1 MYESILDFVNQ
12 LIYVPDEG
20 MVHPG
25 LPSGWVVFIFFS
37 MIVIALRY
45 TLFFS
50 AANTGLKNK
59 KRFQYPLY
67 NRLIKLAVTRP
78 GILITLRLF
87 AAAVFLTVIYA
98 GLFGTPIP
106 EKNIATV
113 LTWTLWWSGVV
124 ISIFFVGSGWC
135 AICPWD
141 AIATWLVRQ
150 KLWKR
155 GNETSSL
162 NLRVPKALR
171 SVWPALL
178 MFVGLTWLELG
189 VGVTVSPYATALMA
203 LLMVVLATISLAIYE
218 RKAFCRYFCAVGR
231 TIGAYS
237 ALAPIALRPLNEK
250 TCADCKTLECYH
262 GSHNASGDKGLS
274 DIEPCPTHL
283 VMGSLTQNTYCISCG
298 ACSMSCPHENVSW
311 QIRGVGDEISLASRS
326 TSLRGRVDE
335 AWFILGLV
343 ALTIFHGIT
352 MMPYWEGAIQKLAYI
367 IGDSGQLLISF
378 SSGMLLSMF
387 VPIAF
392 FVITIK
398 LTQRLMKSN
407 EEYNRIFSAFA
418 LSLLPLAFTYHIAH
432 NLTHLVRESQ
442 GFWSVAF
449 NPLGTDALPL
459 SMSELHM
466 RHMNPLIADNIIF
479 AVQGLLVVF
488 GFWLALRIA
497 RERFHQIAETST
509 INIFAFMP
517 LLIFISVISF
527 ADLWLLMQPMIMR
540 M

>member
-1 MYESILDFVNQ
+1 MYEFLLEFINQ
-12 LIYVPDEG
+12 LIYVPEEG

-25 LPSGWVVFIFFS
+25 LPANWILVIFIS
-37 MIVIALRY
+37 MIIIALRY
-45 TLFFS
+45 TFFLSLSS
-50 AANTGLKNK
+50 ASTNK
-59 KRFQYPLY
+59 KPFSYSIFNPAVKF
-67 NRLIKLAVTRP
+67 IVTRP
-78 GILITLRLF
+78 WILVSLRLV
-87 AAAVFLTVIYA
+87 AAIIFLIVIYA

-124 ISIFFVGSGWC
+124 ISIFFVGSAWC

-141 AIATWLVRQ
+141 AIATWLVRR

-155 GNETSSL
+155 GDETSSL
-162 NLRVPKALR
+162 NLRVPKILR

-203 LLMVVLATISLAIYE
+203 LLMVVLATISLAVYE

-237 ALAPIALRPLNEK
+237 SIVPIALAPVNEK
-250 TCADCKTLECYH
+250 TCEDCTTLECYH
-262 GSHNASGDKGLS
+262 GTDS
-274 DIEPCPTHL
+274 IEPCPTHL
-283 VMGSLTQNTYCISCG
+283 VMGRISQNTYCTSCG

-311 QIRGVGDEISLASRS
+311 KIRGLGDEITDASRS
-326 TSLRGRVDE
+326 TALRGRVDE

-352 MMPYWEGAIQKLAYI
+352 MMPYWEGSIQKLAYA
-367 IGDSGQLLISF
+367 IGDSGQLLMSF
-378 SSGMLLSMF
+378 TAGMF
-387 VPIAF
+387 VSMLIP
-392 FVITIK
+392 VILFMATIK
-398 LTQRLMKSN
+398 LTQWLMAAK

-432 NLTHLVRESQ
+432 NLTHLVREST
-442 GFWSVAF
+442 GFWNVAF
-449 NPLGTDALPL
+449 NPLGINALPL
-459 SMSELHM
+459 GMHELHM
-466 RHMNPLIADNIIF
+466 RHMNPLIADDIVF
-479 AVQGLLVVF
+479 ALQGVLVIF

-497 RERFHQIAETST
+497 RERFYQVKNNSHV
-509 INIFAFMP
+509 NLVAFMP
-517 LLIFISVISF
+517 LVIFISVISF
-527 ADLWLLMQPMIMR
+527 IDLWLLMQPMIMR